1 MNFHPSTFAFVPL
14 LVVVVW
20 KERHGW
26 VDGGT
31 WVCSFRLLMRLEE
44 LLLVSLERRG
54 VNKREK
60 IKELLER
67 FRGRERQ

>member
-14 LVVVVW
+14 LVVVVC
-20 KERHGW
+20 ERETW
-26 VDGGT
+26 LDGGT

-54 VNKREK
+54 VNTREK

>member
-1 MNFHPSTFAFVPL
+1 M
-14 LVVVVW
+14 
-20 KERHGW
+20 
-26 VDGGT
+26 DGGT